1 MDQSMVLAG
10 GGVVVLVA
18 VGLFLRAL
26 LKGGKMIESLMVR
39 RDAEAA
45 ADAGAGGQPQASKR

>member
-26 LKGGKMIESLMVR
+26 LKGGKMIEGLMDR

-45 ADAGAGGQPQASKR
+45 AADAGAGSQAPKP